1 MQGLFK
7 EVISPWGPEKERK
20 WQHIFGGWRV
30 GGSVVITLAD
40 LRKLNPA
47 LSAQKAK
54 QRPVCATESQRDT
67 GLDGTW

>member
-54 QRPVCATESQRDT
+54 Q
-67 GLDGTW
+67 